1 MNYYY
6 HITGKNGKL
15 SFWGVFGKC
24 IRKKTCQPNSHIKN
38 VEISNP
44 SQPNDSCNK
53 YEEVGM
59 KLDVTKGKEKESAE
73 SDIGMTLGAN
83 GGNPTDVTGN
93 RETVR
98 DNYEGGAKVLDL
110 TGGEDSDRVNDCM
123 AVLGTPDSNPASS
136 CSVPATSYGCCRHDS
151 AKNST
156 SILEGHTIP
165 LVALSS
171 FLTNVHYL
179 VSFF

>member
-1 MNYYY
+1 
-6 HITGKNGKL
+6 
-15 SFWGVFGKC
+15 
-24 IRKKTCQPNSHIKN
+24 
-38 VEISNP
+38 
-44 SQPNDSCNK
+44 
-53 YEEVGM
+53 M

-98 DNYEGGAKVLDL
+98 DNYEGVAKVDL
-110 TGGEDSDRVNDCM
+110 TGGEDSDRINDCM
-123 AVLGTPDSNPASS
+123 AVLGTPGSNPASS
-136 CSVPATSYGCCRHDS
+136 CSVPAASFLDGCCHHDS

-171 FLTNVHYL
+171 VLTNVHYL
-179 VSFF
+179 VKLFLTFTIFYRFCMSAC